1 MLFCEVAT
9 YIYIGDVM
17 LCKIDDLR
25 NKQVVCVKDGCVLG
39 FVSDIELDTDTGS
52 LTAIIIFGRLR
63 FFGLLGREDDIV
75 IPWNDINVIGN
86 ETILVNT
93 EAPIYMREKTKKFS

>member
-1 MLFCEVAT
+1 
-9 YIYIGDVM
+9 M

-39 FVSDIELDTDTGS
+39 FVSDIEMDTENGS
-52 LTAIIIFGRLR
+52 LTSIIIFGRLR
-63 FFGLLGREDDIV
+63 FFGLLGREEDIV
-75 IPWNDINVIGN
+75 IPWDDINVIGS

-93 EAPIYMREKTKKFS
+93 EPPHFLREKIRKV